1 MKVGCFMTKKR
12 RIIIVAVLLIVAVL
26 SCVLI
31 YEDKNIQ
38 LNTFEIMSADLPTE
52 FDGYRIA
59 HVSDFHNATF
69 GEDNAK
75 LINMLEESKPDIIAI
90 TGDII
95 DSRCTD
101 IDISF
106 AFVEEILKI
115 APCYYVTGNHE
126 ARVSEEYA
134 LLRERMVQSGVIILE
149 NNSLFIESEDAFI
162 EIIGLEDPTFSVI
175 GTTAEEADVV
185 SDMLS
190 KLITA
195 DTDFTL
201 LLSHKPEFFD
211 IYAENDVDLVLSG
224 HTHGGQFRI
233 PFIGGLI
240 APGQGLFPELDSG
253 LFEKDGTKMI
263 VSRGIGNSIIPLRIN
278 NRPEIILID
287 LHSAG

>member
-52 FDGYRIA
+52 FDGYSIA

-95 DSRCTD
+95 DSRRTD

-224 HTHGGQFRI
+224 HAHGGQFRI

-240 APGQGLFPELDSG
+240 APGQGLFPEFDSG

-278 NRPEIILID
+278 NRPEIILVE
-287 LHSAG
+287 LKCAE